1 MKFFGVVLA
10 KCFCLDYTINRWY
23 LTLGVADATPKI
35 LLKGG
40 EPVSKVSDKV
50 EEFIKPIVDE
60 LNQGIDIVEVE
71 FAKKHNGDN
80 LTVFIDKPNG
90 VTIEDCELVHNAI
103 DGPLDD
109 LDPTEGKPYT
119 LNVSSPGIDR
129 PIVTDKDYARNIGQE
144 LELSLYEPIMKKM
157 TLVGVLIAFN
167 NDSVILE
174 INNENLEIERKKIS
188 KATKF
193 INF

>member
-1 MKFFGVVLA
+1 MS
-10 KCFCLDYTINRWY
+10 
-23 LTLGVADATPKI
+23 KI
-35 LLKGG
+35 S
-40 EPVSKVSDKV
+40 EKV
-50 EEFIKPIVDE
+50 EEFITPI
-60 LNQGIDIVEVE
+60 IDGLDKQIEIVEVE

-80 LTVFIDKPNG
+80 LTIFIDKPNG

-103 DGPLDD
+103 DEPLDT

-129 PIVTDKDYARNIGQE
+129 PIVTDKDYARNIGE
-144 LELSLYEPIMKKM
+144 MLEVNLFEPILKKK
-157 TLVGVLIAFN
+157 TLVGLLIAFN
-167 NDSVILE
+167 KESVILE
-174 INNENLEIERKKIS
+174 IDGENIEVDRKKIS